1 MTREA
6 PDSQPADRE
15 APFAAVAGW
24 PAAHSLSPAMM
35 AHWLAV
41 SGIQG
46 RYGVLEI
53 PPERFARA
61 VHAARATAMAGLNVT
76 VPHKTAALIL
86 ADELSDAARRV
97 GAANLLIFQ
106 GDGRIRADNT
116 DVVGVSAALREDA
129 GSGPAVLIGAGG
141 AARAALFHLS
151 AQDREIRIVNRTRE
165 TAERLSAEFGLEALL
180 YETPETDA
188 LKGAGL
194 VINATSL
201 GMAGK
206 PLLAPDF
213 TVCAPGALAFDMVY
227 TPLQTPFLI
236 AARQAGLK
244 TSDGLSMLIGQ
255 ARPSFEAFFGASPP
269 EGGGVRAL
277 LEARLEGRR

>member
-6 PDSQPADRE
+6 LDSG

-35 AHWLAV
+35 ACWLSACE
-41 SGIQG
+41 IEG
-46 RYGVLEI
+46 RYGILEI

-61 VHAARATAMAGLNVT
+61 VHAARAIGMAGLNVT
-76 VPHKTAALIL
+76 LPHKTAALAL
-86 ADELSDAARRV
+86 CDEVSEAARSV
-97 GAANLLIFQ
+97 GAANLLTFQ

-116 DVVGVSAALREDA
+116 DVVGVAAALREDA
-129 GSGPAVLIGAGG
+129 GAGPAVLIGAGG

-151 AQDREIRIVNRTRE
+151 GQGREIRIVNRTRE
-165 TAERLSAEFGLEALL
+165 TAGRLAAEFGLKACV
-180 YETPETDA
+180 YETPEPGA
-188 LKGAGL
+188 LKGAAL

-206 PLLAPDF
+206 PALAPAF

-227 TPLQTPFLI
+227 APLQTPFLM

-244 TSDGLSMLIGQ
+244 TADGLSMLIGQ
-255 ARPSFEAFFGASPP
+255 ARPSFEAFFGAPPP
-269 EGGGVRAL
+269 EGCGVRAL
-277 LEARLEGRR
+277 LETRLEGRR